1 MSEFFRALEQAGR
14 DRDERLAKQRNNR
27 KPPVAAEPPAQPEPE
42 VPVVA
47 KASKPRKESQPAAA
61 PKATPTPAPE
71 VVATAPASTP
81 RRESRPAVAPTPTP
95 TPEPEVVA
103 VAPTITPRNETR
115 PPVAVETLAPVEPE
129 MATVEAAVATEV
141 EPEPEPEIA
150 TDIQYAIYTELHPI
164 FHPEVEVEI
173 DEVEPEMP
181 VDVESEIHDDVEI
194 HAAIEPELHEDIE
207 PDIHMDTEPELHADV
222 EPDIHMDIEP
232 ELHEDIEPDIHMD
245 IEPELHEDVEPDIHM
260 DIEPELHADVEPEV
274 YEVIESEI
282 HADVEPEIHPD
293 VESEIRMH
301 EAPEVQAEVEDETD
315 AEAACATEGGRA
327 STPMPFAMRAA
338 DAPAFTE
345 SVPTVKDDDAESVDD
360 RLVTLL
366 TPNSFAGEQYRT
378 LRHLVEKMHTETGV
392 SVVGVSS
399 PSIGDGKTT
408 TAINLAGALAQAR
421 ETKVLLIDMDLRR
434 PAVNGQLGLR
444 GFNPKGVVAVLGAGA
459 SLDDVIVELPMFNLS
474 IIPSGPRQSAP
485 YELLK
490 SSRLHQMM
498 DEARRRFDYVI
509 VDTPPVIAVPDC
521 RVISSGVDGFLVIV
535 NAHKTPTRL
544 LNETVSVL
552 GQSKVLGLIFNRDDQ
567 PIAEHLYNSYGPDPS
582 GGWTGSIRR
591 RLRRNGHGNGNAS
604 GNGTGYLSGNGI
616 TH

>member
-47 KASKPRKESQPAAA
+47 KVSKPRKESQPAAA

-81 RRESRPAVAPTPTP
+81 RKESRPAAAPTPTP
-95 TPEPEVVA
+95 TPEPELVA
-103 VAPTITPRNETR
+103 VAPTITPRHETR
-115 PPVAVETLAPVEPE
+115 APVAVETPAPVELE
-129 MATVEAAVATEV
+129 VATVEAAVATEV

-150 TDIQYAIYTELHPI
+150 TDIQHAIYTELYPI

-173 DEVEPEMP
+173 DAEVEPEMP
-181 VDVESEIHDDVEI
+181 VDVESEIYDDVEI

-207 PDIHMDTEPELHADV
+207 PDIHMDIETEIHA
-222 EPDIHMDIEP
+222 E
-232 ELHEDIEPDIHMD
+232 
-245 IEPELHEDVEPDIHM
+245 
-260 DIEPELHADVEPEV
+260 VEPEV
-274 YEVIESEI
+274 HAVIEPEI
-282 HADVEPEIHPD
+282 HADVEPEIYTD
-293 VESEIRMH
+293 VEPEIRMH
-301 EAPEVQAEVEDETD
+301 EEPEIQAEVEDETE

-327 STPMPFAMRAA
+327 ATPMPFAMRAA

-521 RVISSGVDGFLVIV
+521 RVISSGVDGFLIIV

-544 LNETVSVL
+544 LSETVNVL

-591 RLRRNGHGNGNAS
+591 RTSKKTGNRPRSPFRPKRR
-604 GNGTGYLSGNGI
+604 
-616 TH
+616 

>member
-27 KPPVAAEPPAQPEPE
+27 KLPVAAEPPAQPEPE

-81 RRESRPAVAPTPTP
+81 RKESQPAAAPKATPTP
-95 TPEPEVVA
+95 APEVVA

-115 PPVAVETLAPVEPE
+115 PPVAVETPAPVEPE
-129 MATVEAAVATEV
+129 LATVEAAVATEV

-150 TDIQYAIYTELHPI
+150 TDIQHAIYTELYPI

-173 DEVEPEMP
+173 DAEVEPEMP

-207 PDIHMDTEPELHADV
+207 PDIHMDIETEIHADV
-222 EPDIHMDIEP
+222 EPEVHAAIEP

-245 IEPELHEDVEPDIHM
+245 IETEI
-260 DIEPELHADVEPEV
+260 HADVEPEV
-274 YEVIESEI
+274 HAVIEPEI
-282 HADVEPEIHPD
+282 HADVEPEIHAD
-293 VESEIRMH
+293 VEPEIRMH
-301 EAPEVQAEVEDETD
+301 EEPEIQAEVEDETE
-315 AEAACATEGGRA
+315 AEAAFATEGGRA
-327 STPMPFAMRAA
+327 ATPMPFAMRAA

-535 NAHKTPTRL
+535 NAHKTATRL
-544 LNETVSVL
+544 LSETVSVL

>member
-27 KPPVAAEPPAQPEPE
+27 KLPVAAEPPAQPEPE

-81 RRESRPAVAPTPTP
+81 RKESQPAAAPKATPTP
-95 TPEPEVVA
+95 APEVVA

-115 PPVAVETLAPVEPE
+115 PPVAVETPAPVEPE
-129 MATVEAAVATEV
+129 LATVEAAVATEV

-150 TDIQYAIYTELHPI
+150 TDIQHAIYTELYPI
-164 FHPEVEVEI
+164 FHP
-173 DEVEPEMP
+173 DG
-181 VDVESEIHDDVEI
+181 VEI

-207 PDIHMDTEPELHADV
+207 PDIHMDIETEIHADV
-222 EPDIHMDIEP
+222 EPEVHAAIEP

-245 IEPELHEDVEPDIHM
+245 IETEI
-260 DIEPELHADVEPEV
+260 HADVEPEV
-274 YEVIESEI
+274 HAVIEPEI
-282 HADVEPEIHPD
+282 HADVEPEIHAD
-293 VESEIRMH
+293 VEPEIRMH
-301 EAPEVQAEVEDETD
+301 EEPEIQAEVEDETE
-315 AEAACATEGGRA
+315 AEAAFATEGGRA
-327 STPMPFAMRAA
+327 ATPMPFAMRAA

-535 NAHKTPTRL
+535 NAHKTATRL
-544 LNETVSVL
+544 LSETVSVL

>member
-27 KPPVAAEPPAQPEPE
+27 KLPVAAEPPAQPEPE

-71 VVATAPASTP
+71 VVA
-81 RRESRPAVAPTPTP
+81 
-95 TPEPEVVA
+95 

-115 PPVAVETLAPVEPE
+115 PPVAVETPAPVEPE
-129 MATVEAAVATEV
+129 LATVEAAVATEV

-150 TDIQYAIYTELHPI
+150 TDIQHAIYTELYPI

-194 HAAIEPELHEDIE
+194 HTA
-207 PDIHMDTEPELHADV
+207 
-222 EPDIHMDIEP
+222 IEP

-245 IEPELHEDVEPDIHM
+245 IETEI
-260 DIEPELHADVEPEV
+260 HADVEPEV
-274 YEVIESEI
+274 HAVIEPEI
-282 HADVEPEIHPD
+282 HADVEPEIHAD
-293 VESEIRMH
+293 VEPEIRMH
-301 EAPEVQAEVEDETD
+301 EEPEIQAEVEDETE
-315 AEAACATEGGRA
+315 AEAAFATEGGRA
-327 STPMPFAMRAA
+327 ATPMPFAMRAA

-535 NAHKTPTRL
+535 NAHKTATRL
-544 LNETVSVL
+544 LSETVSVL

>member
-27 KPPVAAEPPAQPEPE
+27 KLPVAAEPPAQPEPE

-47 KASKPRKESQPAAA
+47 KVSKPRKESQPAAA

-115 PPVAVETLAPVEPE
+115 PPVAVETPAPVEPE
-129 MATVEAAVATEV
+129 LATVEAAVATEV

-150 TDIQYAIYTELHPI
+150 TDIQHAIYTELYPI

-173 DEVEPEMP
+173 DAEVEPEMP
-181 VDVESEIHDDVEI
+181 VDVESEIHDGVEI

-207 PDIHMDTEPELHADV
+207 PDIHMDIETE
-222 EPDIHMDIEP
+222 I
-232 ELHEDIEPDIHMD
+232 
-245 IEPELHEDVEPDIHM
+245 
-260 DIEPELHADVEPEV
+260 HADVEPEV
-274 YEVIESEI
+274 HAVIEPEI
-282 HADVEPEIHPD
+282 HADVEPEIHAD
-293 VESEIRMH
+293 VEPEIRMH
-301 EAPEVQAEVEDETD
+301 EEPEIQAEVEDETE
-315 AEAACATEGGRA
+315 AEAAFATEGGRA
-327 STPMPFAMRAA
+327 ATPMPFAMRAA

-535 NAHKTPTRL
+535 NAHKTATRL
-544 LNETVSVL
+544 LSETVSVL